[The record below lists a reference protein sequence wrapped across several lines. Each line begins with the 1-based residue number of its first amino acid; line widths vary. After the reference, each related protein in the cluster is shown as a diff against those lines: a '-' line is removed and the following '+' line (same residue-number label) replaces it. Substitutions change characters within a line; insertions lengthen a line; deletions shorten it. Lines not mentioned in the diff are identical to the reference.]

1 MYQQKNIPLEDTEIG
16 RLSLHLQKMMSKQYL
31 KPTRPLGDISPMS
44 LSPVPSPK
52 QPSRNSSPNQFA
64 RDLSAAAQ
72 TLGNFSLDISPRT
85 MSRTS
90 SSLSLSHESSPRS
103 GNVSPNTLNCRQASR
118 ASSISPNS
126 CHSCSRGRSIS
137 PRSLAV
143 SPVLGQTAV
152 QRYSPTQSF
161 LQLPEQS
168 R

>member
-1 MYQQKNIPLEDTEIG
+1 
-16 RLSLHLQKMMSKQYL
+16 MMSKQYL

-52 QPSRNSSPNQFA
+52 PPSRNSSPNQSA

-72 TLGNFSLDISPRT
+72 KLDNFSLEISPRT
-85 MSRTS
+85 VSRNS
-90 SSLSLSHESSPRS
+90 SFLSLSHESSPRS
-103 GNVSPNTLNCRQASR
+103 GNVSPNALTCRQASR

-152 QRYSPTQSF
+152 QRYSPTQSY
-161 LQLPEQS
+161 LQLPEQ
-168 R
+168 RR